1 MTRGP
6 AITMQVC
13 VQARIY
19 AFLDMVQG
27 SLNLVVDLSVDG
39 GSNVLHTVPL
49 NDWDVE
55 GEAPEEASSSAV
67 QVFVHGLYPRRAPG
81 EPSRATN
88 PAHRGA
94 REALC
99 GAPNHRARGAHDTRV
114 HRARTQI
121 PPRARVCALAGPWAA
136 EVRIYVCIYIY
147 ICMYIHICI

>member
-1 MTRGP
+1 
-6 AITMQVC
+6 MQVC

-88 PAHRGA
+88 PAHTVALERPSAAHQIIAHEVHTTPVFTKRERRFPIVCVFALWQDRGQ
-94 REALC
+94 R
-99 GAPNHRARGAHDTRV
+99 R
-114 HRARTQI
+114 
-121 PPRARVCALAGPWAA
+121 
-136 EVRIYVCIYIY
+136 
-147 ICMYIHICI
+147 

>member
-67 QVFVHGLYPRRAPG
+67 QVFVHSLYPWRAPG
-81 EPSRATN
+81 VPLGASN
-88 PAHRGA
+88 PAHTWRSRGPLRRTKSSRTRCTRHA
-94 REALC
+94 CSPSANVDSPSCACLRC
-99 GAPNHRARGAHDTRV
+99 G
-114 HRARTQI
+114 RT
-121 PPRARVCALAGPWAA
+121 VGT
-136 EVRIYVCIYIY
+136 
-147 ICMYIHICI
+147 